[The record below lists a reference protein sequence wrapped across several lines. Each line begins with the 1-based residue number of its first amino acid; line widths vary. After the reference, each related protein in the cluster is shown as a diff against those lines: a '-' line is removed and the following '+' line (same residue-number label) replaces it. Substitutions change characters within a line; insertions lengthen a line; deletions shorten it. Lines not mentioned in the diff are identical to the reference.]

1 MKQDL
6 VKDLLEGRLSQD
18 DALAQLDYSQIES
31 PSEAVSMRPPP
42 DTGTATYTGEWTA
55 AQAKH
60 LLQRTT
66 FGATKE
72 KIQQSV
78 ANGMSWTID
87 KLLEELPAPSPPL
100 AYTEQ
105 DIDVAI
111 GDTWINTPVVRGNNA
126 QYASRRR
133 SMRSWH
139 TGRLL
144 SGEFNLREKMTLFW
158 HNHFAVEDVVVIDAR
173 FQYTYLKTLRDN
185 CFGNFRELCK
195 SITVDAM
202 MLRYLNGRQNR
213 AGSPNENYAR
223 ELLELFSIGK
233 GPQVADGDYTN
244 YTEEDVREMARVLTG
259 WRDVG
264 YLSETPGEEVSSRFI
279 RNRHDRESKTLSHR
293 FDNVTIEN
301 MDELEYAHAIDI
313 IFAKKECARFIC
325 RKLYRW
331 FVYYEITDVEEMQV
345 IEPMADALVAA
356 DYEIESVLRILLQ
369 SEHFYDPLNC
379 GCMIKS
385 PIDFV
390 NNLLT
395 QLDVSIDGTIQ
406 QTYTTWFRIYQ
417 YTATIQ
423 QQIFQPPNVAGWA
436 PYYQAPGYYRLWTN
450 SVTLPMRIQ
459 YTDLMTLIG
468 FRVLGLTIQID
479 FLDHI
484 SRYDN
489 PTDPN
494 DLIDEAIALHC
505 PKDFTEEQKT
515 FLKSALLPGLP
526 DFEWT
531 VEYGEYL
538 GNPSDEGL
546 SRAVHTKLRLF
557 FRTLML
563 HPEYHLS

>member
-6 VKDLLEGRLSQD
+6 VKQLLEGTLTHEEVI
-18 DALAQLDYSQIES
+18 AQIDYSQIES
-31 PSEAVSMRPPP
+31 PAEAVSMRPPP

-66 FGATKE
+66 FGATRE
-72 KIQQSV
+72 MIQQSV
-78 ANGMSWTID
+78 ANGMAWTVD
-87 KLLEELPAPSPPL
+87 KLLEALPAPSPPL
-100 AYTEQ
+100 AYSEL
-105 DIDVAI
+105 DVSVSI
-111 GDTWINTPVVRGNNA
+111 GETWVDAPVVRGNNQ
-126 QYASRRR
+126 QYNARRR
-133 SMRSWH
+133 SMRAWH

-158 HNHFAVEDVVVIDAR
+158 HNHFAVEDLVVIDAR
-173 FQYTYLKTLRDN
+173 YQYTYLKTLRDN

-195 SITVDAM
+195 LITIDPM
-202 MLRYLNGRQNR
+202 MLRYLNGRSNQ

-233 GPQVADGDYTN
+233 GPQVGEGDYTH
-244 YTEEDVREMARVLTG
+244 YTEDDVRELARVLTG
-259 WRDVG
+259 WRDLG
-264 YLSETPGEEVSSRFI
+264 YLTENENLEVGSAFR
-279 RNRHDRESKTLSHR
+279 RNLHDQEPKTLSHR
-293 FDNVTIEN
+293 FDFVTIEN
-301 MDELEYAHAIDI
+301 MNELEYAHAIDI
-313 IFAKKECARFIC
+313 IFGKKECARFIC

-345 IEPMADALVAA
+345 IEPLADALVAA
-356 DYEIESVLRILLQ
+356 DYEIEAVLRILLQ

-395 QLDVSIDGTIQ
+395 QLSVPISGTVVQ
-406 QTYTTWFRIYQ
+406 EYNTWFRIYQ
-417 YTATIQ
+417 FTSTIQ
-423 QQIFQPPNVAGWA
+423 QQLFQPPNVAGWSA
-436 PYYQAPGYYRLWTN
+436 YYQAPGYYRLWTN
-450 SVTLPMRIQ
+450 GVTLPMRIQ
-459 YTDLMTLIG
+459 YTDLMTLVG
-468 FRVLGLTIQID
+468 FRVMGLNIQID

-484 SRYDN
+484 SAYDN

-494 DLIDEAIALHC
+494 DLIREAISLHC
-505 PKDFTEEQKT
+505 PKEFTEEQET

-546 SRAVHTKLRLF
+546 RNAVHTKLRLF